1 MKVTVAVDSFKG
13 SLSSLKAGEAIKKGI
28 LISLPEVMVTVRPL
42 ADGGE
47 GTVEAL
53 IFAMGGI
60 IDNVKVMGPLGE
72 KIEARY
78 GIIKESKTAVI
89 EMSEAAGITLI
100 SEEKR
105 NPLNTTTYGVGELI
119 KAAVNKGCRN
129 FIVGIGG
136 SSTNDGGAG
145 MLQALGFGLLNNDG
159 NQIPLGAKGLKDL
172 VMITDNDVLP
182 ELKEC
187 NFKIACDVTNQLC
200 GKSGCSTVFGPQKG
214 ATSEMIKEMDSWLKR
229 FARLTKNKYASS
241 DAKLPGTGAAG
252 GLGFAFLS
260 YTNSSLKSGID
271 IVIEETRLEDYIK
284 EADIVITGEG
294 RLDGQTVFGKAPV
307 GVAKLAKKYEKKV
320 IAFAGSV
327 TKDAIVCNDYGID
340 AFFPVLRRITSLK
353 EAMKSE
359 NTAENLSDTVTQVFN
374 LIKMSTD

>member
-28 LISLPEVMVTVRPL
+28 LISMPEVMVTVRPL

-214 ATSEMIKEMDSWLKR
+214 ATSEMIKDMDSWLKR

-284 EADIVITGEG
+284 ESDIVITGEG

-340 AFFPVLRRITSLK
+340 AFFPVLRRVTSLK

-359 NTAENLSDTVTQVFN
+359 NAAENLSDTVTQVFN

>member
-28 LISLPEVMVTVRPL
+28 LISMPEVMVTVRPL

-187 NFKIACDVTNQLC
+187 NFKIACDVINQLC

-214 ATSEMIKEMDSWLKR
+214 ATSEMIKDMDSWLKR

-359 NTAENLSDTVTQVFN
+359 NAAENLSDTVTQVFN

>member
-1 MKVTVAVDSFKG
+1 M
-13 SLSSLKAGEAIKKGI
+13 
-28 LISLPEVMVTVRPL
+28 
-42 ADGGE
+42 
-47 GTVEAL
+47 
-53 IFAMGGI
+53 
-60 IDNVKVMGPLGE
+60 
-72 KIEARY
+72 
-78 GIIKESKTAVI
+78 
-89 EMSEAAGITLI
+89 
-100 SEEKR
+100 
-105 NPLNTTTYGVGELI
+105 
-119 KAAVNKGCRN
+119 
-129 FIVGIGG
+129 GIGG

-187 NFKIACDVTNQLC
+187 NFKIACDVINQLC

-214 ATSEMIKEMDSWLKR
+214 ATSEMIKDMDSWLKR

-359 NTAENLSDTVTQVFN
+359 NAAENLSDTVTQVFN

>member
-28 LISLPEVMVTVRPL
+28 LISMPEVMVTVRPL

-187 NFKIACDVTNQLC
+187 NFKIACDVINQLC

-214 ATSEMIKEMDSWLKR
+214 ATSEMIKDMDSWLKR

-307 GVAKLAKKYEKKV
+307 GVAKLEKKYEKKV

-359 NTAENLSDTVTQVFN
+359 NAAENLSDTVTQVFN

>member
-28 LISLPEVMVTVRPL
+28 LISMPEVMVTVRPL

-214 ATSEMIKEMDSWLKR
+214 ATSEMIKDMDSWLKR

-359 NTAENLSDTVTQVFN
+359 NAAENLSDTVTQVFN

>member
-28 LISLPEVMVTVRPL
+28 LISMPEVMVTVRPL

-119 KAAVNKGCRN
+119 KTAVNKGCRN

-214 ATSEMIKEMDSWLKR
+214 ATSEMIKDMDSWLKR

-359 NTAENLSDTVTQVFN
+359 NAAENLSDTVTQVFN

>member
-28 LISLPEVMVTVRPL
+28 LISMPEVMVTVRPL

-78 GIIKESKTAVI
+78 GITKESKTAVI

-214 ATSEMIKEMDSWLKR
+214 ATSEMIKDMDSWLKR

-359 NTAENLSDTVTQVFN
+359 NAAENLSDTVTQVFN